1 MISYDKRCIFIHI
14 PKCGGTSIEHVIW
27 PYPEDLTEPNLWW
40 GFVSKYHNKYQTGGL
55 QHLLARQVRSEVGL
69 EIFNSFYKFTIVRNP
84 WDRIVS
90 QFAYM
95 QTRPDLMDFIGMQP
109 ETEFK
114 AYLGLIQKKQHVQ
127 WMPQTDFILDQDGT
141 LLVDKIG
148 NLESIEKDSRE
159 VFDILGICGEQAK
172 VFHANRS
179 QRKSTDHYYDQ
190 ESIEIVSEIY
200 SSDINY
206 LNYSFDSIA

>member
-1 MISYDKRCIFIHI
+1 LS
-14 PKCGGTSIEHVIW
+14 
-27 PYPEDLTEPNLWW
+27 L
-40 GFVSKYHNKYQTGGL
+40 KYHNKYQTGGL

-95 QTRPDLMDFIGMQP
+95 QARPDLMDFIGMQP
-109 ETEFK
+109 DTEFK

-148 NLESIEKDSRE
+148 RLESIEKDSNE
-159 VFDILGICGEQAK
+159 VFDILGVCREQDK
-172 VFHANRS
+172 NFHANRS
-179 QRKSTDHYYDQ
+179 ERKSIDHYYDQ
-190 ESIEIVSEIY
+190 ESVEMVGEIY